1 MKTINITDKRSF
13 LFVIVILSI
22 LLGLITSYA
31 SYRYA
36 FEITYD
42 YAQKSL
48 LEKARHLSR
57 IDDFNVSGAN
67 PDQFLKKIEEH
78 WKGYDHLAADEY
90 LCIVDTDSNLV
101 LHTANR
107 ATQGNFAGNNRI
119 LGKVGRPEKCLA
131 DLSKTRE
138 EYVGEYISSNGETQI
153 AAFVPVVTE
162 QYLIGVHRSK
172 NIFYSEINSRIR
184 TFFYAFL
191 IIFGLL
197 FPLTFISFY
206 RTMKKVQNRE
216 IDTLKKL
223 TDTEN
228 RVIAFLENSI
238 TGCYIYQD
246 NFFKFTNKKFLD
258 ILGFTTYDNLKD
270 EFSFTDIVT
279 QDGLDSIKEL
289 ILKQLEGEIEQFQN
303 IIQVKMGDGS
313 ERWMEIFSN
322 SISFDG
328 KPASFGIVVDITA
341 RKKFERELTEYK
353 ENLEK
358 SIKTRT
364 REIENQVDKLNKSQR
379 AMLFM
384 VEDLNKTSKQL
395 KDTQDELLLKERL
408 AILGQFSGSISHEL
422 RNPLSVIDSS
432 TYFLKDALNNGDK
445 KTLEHLDRIKTGVR
459 TSTSII
465 ESLLNL
471 TRMKKPRM
479 ENFDLISIINKSI
492 DEVKFPKG
500 IKLTTNFH
508 SDEEIISCETLQIK
522 IALKNIIKNGL
533 ESMES
538 GSEFTISTIVENKGN
553 VKVVLKDTGKGIS
566 KEDIKKIFLPLF
578 TTKAKGIGFGLPI
591 TKMIIENHH
600 GEIKVRS
607 EPGEGTEFTLVFPVS
622 GTG

>member
-1 MKTINITDKRSF
+1 MRAKKIINRKYP
-13 LFVIVILSI
+13 ILIISICSI
-22 LLGLITSYA
+22 LVGLITGFA
-31 SYRYA
+31 SYNYS
-36 FEITYD
+36 FELIYE
-42 YAQKSL
+42 YAQNSL
-48 LEKARHLSR
+48 LEKASHLAQ
-57 IDDFNVSGAN
+57 FESGSGSEN
-67 PDQFLKKIEEH
+67 KPDQFLRKIEEH
-78 WKGYDHLAADEY
+78 WNGIGQKTEDEY
-90 LCIVDTDSNLV
+90 LCIVDADSNLV
-101 LHTANR
+101 LHTAQR
-107 ATQGNFAGNNRI
+107 KTQGDFVGNNR
-119 LGKVGRPEKCLA
+119 LLSKSSRTERCLA
-131 DLSKTRE
+131 DLSKTRSK
-138 EYVGEYISSNGETQI
+138 YVGEYISSKGETQI
-153 AAFVPVVTE
+153 VAFFPVKGD
-162 QYLIGVHRSK
+162 QYIIGIHRSK
-172 NIFYSEINSRIR
+172 KAFYSEVNSRIK
-184 TFFYAFL
+184 FFLYAFL
-191 IIFGLL
+191 IIFCLIL
-197 FPLTFISFY
+197 PLTFLTFY
-206 RTMKKVQNRE
+206 RTMRKVQDRE

-223 TDTEN
+223 TDIEN

-258 ILGFTTYDNLKD
+258 ILGFSTFDNLKD
-270 EFSFTDIVT
+270 EFSFTDIVG

-289 ILKQLEGEIEQFQN
+289 IKKQLGGEIEQFQN
-303 IIQVKMGDGS
+303 IVMIKRGDGS

-322 SISFDG
+322 SLSFEG
-328 KPASFGIVVDITA
+328 KPASFGIVVDVTA
-341 RKKFERELTEYK
+341 RKELERELTDYK

-364 REIENQVDKLNKSQR
+364 REIEDQVDKLNKSQR

-422 RNPLSVIDSS
+422 RNPLSIIDSS
-432 TYFLKDALNNGDK
+432 TYFLKDSLKKGDK
-445 KTLEHLDRIKTGVR
+445 KTIEHLDRIKKGVK

-492 DEVKFPKG
+492 EEVKIPKE
-500 IKLTTNFH
+500 IKLITNFH

-522 IALKNIIKNGL
+522 IALKNIIKNGI
-533 ESMES
+533 ESMET
-538 GSEFTISTIVENKGN
+538 GSEFTISTIVENKKS
-553 VKVVLKDTGKGIS
+553 VKVVLKDTGQGIS

-600 GEIKVRS
+600 GEIEVRS
-607 EPGEGTEFTLVFPVS
+607 EPGEGTEFTLVFPLS